1 MSDAG
6 GAAPA
11 GWYHDPSGARVLRY
25 WDGTTWT
32 AHRAPVGIE
41 TPPVDALRSTRS
53 AARWARPAFV
63 LEPVLVLVVG
73 LLSIQQLHTL
83 VERLRDDR
91 ADTTV
96 QFQYGI
102 GSFGGLLSWALLIA
116 VGFWS
121 YQAARSGAALGLPQ
135 RREPGWALAGW
146 LVPVVNL
153 WFPVQSVRRFVP
165 DDALTPRLWWW
176 WTSRIVET
184 ALAWAVL
191 PVGAFGGLSAA
202 WPLLAVEV
210 VAALVYG
217 LLGWWIVDR
226 VVALQGERAAA
237 LGLA

>member
-1 MSDAG
+1 MADTG

-11 GWYHDPSGARVLRY
+11 GWYPDPSGARVLRY

-32 AHRAPVGIE
+32 THRAPMGLA
-41 TPPVDALRSTRS
+41 TPPADALRSTRS

-73 LLSIQQLHTL
+73 LLSIDQLHEL
-83 VERLRDDR
+83 VERFR
-91 ADTTV
+91 ADDFDGTARFDV
-96 QFQYGI
+96 GFGQL
-102 GSFGGLLSWALLIA
+102 GGLLSWGLLFA
-116 VGFWS
+116 VGWWS

-146 LVPVVNL
+146 LVPVINL

-176 WTSRIVET
+176 WAARIVET
-184 ALAWAVL
+184 VLAWSVL

-202 WPLLAVEV
+202 WPLLTAEV
-210 VAALVYG
+210 LVALVFG
-217 LLGWWIVDR
+217 LLGWTIVDR
-226 VVALQGERAAA
+226 VVALQGERAVE